1 MNAEKLL
8 SQFATES
15 NIVTRKVKVGKTLYK
30 LLLNTELTDPIAI
43 RSVIKALELYG
54 KDAKSVDDIKNAV
67 LYVSEVEI
75 VKEESEAMESLLSG
89 DLLIFLGEEVIVVN
103 VRKYD
108 KRAIQEPPTETV
120 MRGPREGFI
129 EDLKTN
135 LGLIERRLRT
145 PALGIEKYR
154 VGRVGSTTV
163 ALVYISTIASPDLI
177 EEVRK
182 RIKKIDID
190 CLLDSHYL
198 QPLIEDH
205 PFSIFQQTGV
215 SEKPDVV
222 CAKLLEGR
230 VALIVDGSPMVIT
243 VPFMFIENLQSSE
256 DYYERNAY
264 SSFLRIMRLVALFFG
279 AALPALFVAIQMF
292 HQEVIPVRFLTTLMN
307 AIEGIPLPPLP
318 EILFV
323 LLLFEIIR
331 EASVRMPRAVG
342 MAMSIVGALVLGE
355 TAVNAGIISS
365 PAVMVVALS
374 SISLYTVPN
383 EVGTMSLIRVIMII
397 MGGFLGFFG
406 LIVSA
411 LFFVHRMC
419 TLDSFGVPY
428 TAPFAPFIKND
439 LKDSIIRAPLPSL
452 KTRPESIPNI
462 NHVRQGD
469 DQCEKM

>member
-1 MNAEKLL
+1 MNAENFL
-8 SQFATES
+8 SQFATEN
-15 NIVTRKVKVGKTLYK
+15 NIVQRNVKVGKNSFTL
-30 LLLNTELTDPIAI
+30 LFNTELTDSEII
-43 RSVIKALELYG
+43 RGIIKALQSG
-54 KDAKSVDDIKNAV
+54 KKVDSVQDLIQTV
-67 LYVSEVEI
+67 LFASEAEVI
-75 VKEESEAMESLLSG
+75 EEEPEAMESLLSG
-89 DLLIFLGEEVIVVN
+89 DLLLFMDGQAVRIN
-103 VRKYD
+103 TRKYD
-108 KRAIQEPPTETV
+108 KRSVEEPPTETV

-154 VGRVGSTTV
+154 VGRVSSTNV
-163 ALVYISTIASPDLI
+163 AIVYISTIATPELI
-177 EEVRK
+177 AEVR
-182 RIKKIDID
+182 RRLLAIDID
-190 CLLDSHYL
+190 CLVDSHYL
-198 QPLIEDH
+198 QPLMEDH
-205 PFSIFQQTGV
+205 PFSIFQQSGV

-230 VALIVDGSPMVIT
+230 VALIVDGSPMVMT

-256 DYYERNAY
+256 DYYERNTFA
-264 SSFLRIMRLVALFFG
+264 SFLRVLRLIALFFG
-279 AALPALFVAIQMF
+279 AVLPGFFVALQMF

-323 LLLFEIIR
+323 LILFEIIR

-365 PAVMVVALS
+365 PAVMTIALS

-383 EVGTMSLIRVIMII
+383 EVGTMSLIRVILVI
-397 MGGFLGFFG
+397 MGGLLGFFG
-406 LIVSA
+406 LLISA
-411 LFFVHRMC
+411 MFFVHLMSS
-419 TLDSFGVPY
+419 LDSFGVPY
-428 TAPFAPFIKND
+428 TAPFAPYVKND
-439 LKDSIIRAPLPSL
+439 LKDALMRAPIPKL

-462 NHVRQGD
+462 NNVRQGD
-469 DQCEKM
+469 DK